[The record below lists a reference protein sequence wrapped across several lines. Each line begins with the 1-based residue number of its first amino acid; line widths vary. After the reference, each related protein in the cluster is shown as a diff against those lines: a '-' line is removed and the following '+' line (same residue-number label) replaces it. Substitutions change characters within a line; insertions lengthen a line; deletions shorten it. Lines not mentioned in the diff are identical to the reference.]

1 MDVLRYLKEQT
12 TLLMYS
18 FFVAVL
24 AQLAPIAPLMWTVGL
39 LIAVD
44 TVFGIWAA
52 SRRAERLTSNGL
64 SRLITKMF
72 VYQTVIITLY
82 FYEKHITGDF
92 LPVMRIAATMLSVV
106 EVISILENAGIILG
120 KPVFRTLINKLSS
133 KSNKFE
139 DSNKSKEDLC
149 KK

>member
-1 MDVLRYLKEQT
+1 MESIRPLKD
-12 TLLMYS
+12 
-18 FFVAVL
+18 
-24 AQLAPIAPLMWTVGL
+24 QLAVWGYALLVGIYVQIAPIVPLMLTVGL
-39 LIAVD
+39 LITVD
-44 TVFGIWAA
+44 TCFGIWAA
-52 SRRAERLTSNGL
+52 IKRGEQFTSNGL
-64 SRLITKMF
+64 SRLTVKMC
-72 VYQTVIITLY
+72 VYQVTIITLY

-139 DSNKSKEDLC
+139 DSNKSKED
-149 KK
+149 